1 MTEFKLMDCINV
13 TQSLNNAFRY
23 LAHFENIQE
32 WDPGVNWC
40 RPITL
45 AEPRIGSE
53 YLLSFR
59 TGLTSIEIRYRI
71 IELDPGKRLKLEGI
85 GAGFKA
91 IDEIEFSAADAGC
104 KINYAAHIVL
114 DTSLPRTILQS
125 VMQIVGKRAMNGLK
139 RALRAPAQSHR
150 LSVGSA
156 LEDRLIAPG
165 VANYSAIGWHRHK
178 PYFQGPLPS
187 LADKWVLITGA
198 TSGLGLSVAER
209 LASNGA
215 NLLLVGRDQ
224 KKLEAVRTDFLKRG
238 ATTQIE
244 LLKADLS
251 CPSDLPILVEAV
263 QRKTD
268 RLHALINNAGILN
281 DQFRINAA
289 GVEESTYVN
298 LFAPY
303 FLMHGLRDFL
313 KRDDGSR
320 IVNVSSGGM
329 YTQRLAMQVLKN
341 PGSADFDG
349 TVAYAQAKRGL
360 VILTEELAKDSE
372 FDGIGIH
379 AMHPGWVDTPGVRS
393 SLPKFYKATKAIL
406 RTAEQGSDTITWL
419 ASATAS
425 ALGSGQFWFD
435 RSPRSVY
442 LIPGTKEPATDREAL
457 MKYLAEKFPSLKDVH
472 I

>member
-1 MTEFKLMDCINV
+1 MTAFILKDCIKV
-13 TQSLNNAFRY
+13 AQSLANAFHY
-23 LAHFENIQE
+23 LSHFENIQE

-59 TGLTSIEIRYRI
+59 TGLTSLELRYRI
-71 IELDPGKRLKLEGI
+71 IELDPGKLIKLEGI

-91 IDEIEFSAADAGC
+91 IDEIEFLPADEGC
-104 KINYAAHIVL
+104 KINYAAHITL
-114 DTSLPRTILQS
+114 DTNLPKPILQP
-125 VMQIVGKRAMNGLK
+125 VMQIIGKRAMSGLK
-139 RALRAPAQSHR
+139 RALSAPVQSHR
-150 LSVGSA
+150 LSMGST

-178 PYFQGPLPS
+178 PYFQGPMPS
-187 LADKWVLITGA
+187 IADKWVLITGA

-224 KKLEAVRTDFLKRG
+224 QKLEAVRSDFKKRG

-251 CPSDLPILVEAV
+251 RPSDLPKLVEAV
-263 QRKTD
+263 QTKTD

-281 DQFRINAA
+281 DQFRVNDA
-289 GVEESTYVN
+289 GIEESTYVN

-303 FLMHGLRDFL
+303 YLMHALRAFL
-313 KRDDGSR
+313 KRDNEPR

-329 YTQRLAMQVLKN
+329 YTQRLAMQALKN
-341 PGSADFDG
+341 PRSADFDG

-360 VILTEELAKDSE
+360 VILTEELAKDPE
-372 FDGIGIH
+372 FAGIGIH

-393 SLPKFYKATKAIL
+393 SLPRFYKATKGIL
-406 RTAEQGSDTITWL
+406 RTSEQGSDTINWL
-419 ASATAS
+419 AAAPAS
-425 ALGSGQFWFD
+425 TLGSGQFWFD
-435 RSPRSVY
+435 RSPRSAY
-442 LIPGTKEPATDREAL
+442 LIPGTKEPASDREAL
-457 MKYLAEKFPSLKDVH
+457 LKYLAEKFPSVKDAQL
-472 I
+472 